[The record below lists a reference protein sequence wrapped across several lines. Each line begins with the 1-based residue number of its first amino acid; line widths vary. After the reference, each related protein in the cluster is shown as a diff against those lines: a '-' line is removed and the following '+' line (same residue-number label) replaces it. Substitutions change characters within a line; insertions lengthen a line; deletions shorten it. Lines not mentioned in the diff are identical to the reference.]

1 MVRREFIVHP
11 TRADLPFSSA
21 VRAGDFIF
29 VSGTTG
35 TVDAQGNPTKGIEA
49 QTIQCLENIS
59 QVLQTAGAAL
69 SDVVKAT
76 VFLCNADDFAKMNEV
91 YLRYFPEARPT
102 RSTIITGLVRPD
114 MQIEIECMVY
124 KP

>member
-59 QVLQTAGAAL
+59 QVLQTAGAVL

-91 YLRYFPEARPT
+91 YLKYFPEARPT

-114 MQIEIECMVY
+114 MLIEIECIVY

>member
-49 QTIQCLENIS
+49 QTTQCLENIS

-91 YLRYFPEARPT
+91 YLKYFPEARPT

-114 MQIEIECMVY
+114 MQIEIECIVY

>member
-114 MQIEIECMVY
+114 MQIEIECIVY

>member
-35 TVDAQGNPTKGIEA
+35 TVDAQGSPTKGIEA

-91 YLRYFPEARPT
+91 YLKYFPEARPT

>member
-1 MVRREFIVHP
+1 MAKREFVVLP
-11 TRADLPFSSA
+11 GKEEMPFSSA

-35 TVDAQGNPTKGIEA
+35 NLDATGNLVAGIED
-49 QTIQCLENIS
+49 QTKQCLENIG
-59 QVLQTAGAAL
+59 QTLRAARASL

-76 VFLCNADDFAKMNEV
+76 VFLTNVDHFAKMNGI
-91 YLRYFPEARPT
+91 YKKYFPKDRPA
-102 RSTIITGLVRPD
+102 RSTVITGLVRPD
-114 MQIEIECMVY
+114 MLIEIECVVY

>member
-35 TVDAQGNPTKGIEA
+35 RVDAQGNPTKGIEA
-49 QTIQCLENIS
+49 QTMQCLENIS

-91 YLRYFPEARPT
+91 YLKYFPEARPT

-114 MQIEIECMVY
+114 MQIEIECIVY

>member
-49 QTIQCLENIS
+49 QTTQCLENIS

-69 SDVVKAT
+69 SDINSHLDNGLKYTRGVIAFGWAT
-76 VFLCNADDFAKMNEV
+76 ILAYV
-91 YLRYFPEARPT
+91 
-102 RSTIITGLVRPD
+102 TIVG
-114 MQIEIECMVY
+114 CSSH
-124 KP
+124 

>member
-49 QTIQCLENIS
+49 QTMQCLENIS

-91 YLRYFPEARPT
+91 YLKYFPEARPT

-114 MQIEIECMVY
+114 MQIEIECIVY